1 MTVIHRMWACALA
14 LLLFGCAGRGE
25 TGSKSTQAGGDV
37 VEYAF
42 GGIDGEEITS
52 WKNQGRVTVLL
63 FVTTFDIA
71 SQAQARRLEDLART
85 HVPRLNAV
93 AVVLE
98 APRYVSLART
108 FRDVLDLHYPVVMVD
123 QHAIAEHPILA
134 NVKAVPTWL
143 IFDSAGRLSA
153 ARSGA
158 FTPEE
163 LKQVAKNA
171 E

>member
-1 MTVIHRMWACALA
+1 MGACALT
-14 LLLFGCAGRGE
+14 LSLGCCAG
-25 TGSKSTQAGGDV
+25 GSGTDSNHAKARGDV

-42 GGIDGEEITS
+42 GGIDGEEINS

-71 SQAQARRLEDLART
+71 SQAQARRLEDLVRT

-134 NVKAVPTWL
+134 NVKAVPTWIIL
-143 IFDSAGRLSA
+143 DSMGRLSA

-158 FTPEE
+158 FTPQE
-163 LKQVAKNA
+163 LEQVAKNA